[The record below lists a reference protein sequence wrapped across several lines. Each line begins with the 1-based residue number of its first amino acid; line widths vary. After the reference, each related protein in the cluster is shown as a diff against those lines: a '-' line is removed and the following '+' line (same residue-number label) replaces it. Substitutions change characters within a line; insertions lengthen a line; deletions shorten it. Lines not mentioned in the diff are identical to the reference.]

1 MRQLTLVWISLLLVA
16 SSAVAAAGQGGG
28 RPDSRQTGAARGVR
42 ILSPKEG
49 STIRG
54 GSAPGPV
61 PCPVDG
67 DVYGFNQAEIQRFGL
82 TVEVSVITSAEFEQG
97 IAEVHNDGTWR
108 LPTVWLGGATHTIRA
123 VLKDS
128 NGNKIS
134 SHEVNNV
141 KVVR

>member
-1 MRQLTLVWISLLLVA
+1 MRQLTLVWISLLLAA
-16 SSAVAAAGQGGG
+16 SSTVLPASPSGS
-28 RPDSRQTGAARGVR
+28 RPDYRHTGAARGVR

-54 GSAPGPV
+54 GNAPGPV
-61 PCPVDG
+61 PCPIEG

-82 TVEVSVITSAEFEQG
+82 TVEVSVVTSAEFEQG
-97 IAEVHNDGTWR
+97 IAEVHDDGTWR